1 MKLIT
6 KTLLILY
13 LLLIPAQSETNKLVV
28 YTYDSFVAEWG
39 PGPALE
45 AKFEEFCMCDL
56 QFVGLSDGVEILTRV
71 MYEGPNTNADIV
83 LGLDSNLT
91 HKAKM
96 TGMFDNHSLDLQN
109 LNISDRF
116 EDEVFVP
123 YDFGYFSFIYNSSE
137 IQNPPTSFD
146 ELLNSKISIII
157 QDPRTSTPGL
167 GLLLWIKKVYGD
179 EASEVWEK
187 LNSNIL
193 TVTPGWSEAYGL
205 FLDGEADMVLSYTT
219 SPAYHITYEDDDT
232 YKAAKFTDGHYEQ
245 IEVAAK
251 LANNENDE
259 LADKFLSFLIS
270 KDAQDIIPETQWMY
284 PVIDDVKLSSA
295 FEQLINIEKPLRIE
309 AKEVD
314 INNEKWIREWE
325 ASLSK

>member
-39 PGPALE
+39 PGPLLE
-45 AKFEEFCMCDL
+45 EKFEVLCVIFNLLGYRMVL
-56 QFVGLSDGVEILTRV
+56 RSFTRV

-123 YDFGYFSFIYNSSE
+123 YIWVFFSFIYNSSK
-137 IQNPPTSFD
+137 
-146 ELLNSKISIII
+146 NSK
-157 QDPRTSTPGL
+157 
-167 GLLLWIKKVYGD
+167 
-179 EASEVWEK
+179 
-187 LNSNIL
+187 
-193 TVTPGWSEAYGL
+193 
-205 FLDGEADMVLSYTT
+205 
-219 SPAYHITYEDDDT
+219 PAH
-232 YKAAKFTDGHYEQ
+232 
-245 IEVAAK
+245 
-251 LANNENDE
+251 
-259 LADKFLSFLIS
+259 
-270 KDAQDIIPETQWMY
+270 
-284 PVIDDVKLSSA
+284 
-295 FEQLINIEKPLRIE
+295 QL
-309 AKEVD
+309 
-314 INNEKWIREWE
+314 
-325 ASLSK
+325 

>member
-13 LLLIPAQSETNKLVV
+13 LSLIPAQSEVNKLVV

-39 PGPALE
+39 PGPAIE
-45 AKFEEFCMCDL
+45 TKFEEFCECDL
-56 QFVGLSDGVEILTRV
+56 EFVGLSDGVEILTRV
-71 MYEGPNTNADIV
+71 MYEGKNTDADIV
-83 LGLDSNLT
+83 LGLDSNLI

-96 TGMFDNHSLDLQN
+96 TGLFDDHLLDLQN

-116 EDEVFVP
+116 TDNVFVP
-123 YDFGYFSFIYNSSE
+123 YDFGYFSFIYNSAE
-137 IQNPPTSFD
+137 TQNPPTNFN
-146 ELLNSKISIII
+146 ELLESDLSIII

-167 GLLLWIKKVYGD
+167 GLLLWIKKIYAD
-179 EASEVWEK
+179 EAAQIWEK

-219 SPAYHITYEDDDT
+219 PPAYHITYENDAT
-232 YKAAKFTDGHYEQ
+232 YKAAKFSEGHYEQ

-251 LANNENDE
+251 LANNGNDE
-259 LADKFLSFLIS
+259 LANKFLSFLIS
-270 KDAQDIIPETQWMY
+270 EDAQNIIPETQWMY
-284 PVIDDVKLSSA
+284 PVLDDVLLSSA
-295 FEQLINIEKPLRIE
+295 FEQLVDVEKPLRLKSEEIYL
-309 AKEVD
+309 
-314 INNEKWIREWE
+314 NNDKWIREWE
-325 ASLSK
+325 ESLSK

>member
-6 KTLLILY
+6 KTILILY

-71 MYEGPNTNADIV
+71 MYEGQNTNADIV

-123 YDFGYFSFIYNSSE
+123 YDFGYFSFIYNSSK

-167 GLLLWIKKVYGD
+167 GLLLWIKK
-179 EASEVWEK
+179 
-187 LNSNIL
+187 
-193 TVTPGWSEAYGL
+193 
-205 FLDGEADMVLSYTT
+205 
-219 SPAYHITYEDDDT
+219 
-232 YKAAKFTDGHYEQ
+232 
-245 IEVAAK
+245 
-251 LANNENDE
+251 
-259 LADKFLSFLIS
+259 
-270 KDAQDIIPETQWMY
+270 
-284 PVIDDVKLSSA
+284 
-295 FEQLINIEKPLRIE
+295 
-309 AKEVD
+309 
-314 INNEKWIREWE
+314 
-325 ASLSK
+325 SLWR

>member
-1 MKLIT
+1 
-6 KTLLILY
+6 
-13 LLLIPAQSETNKLVV
+13 
-28 YTYDSFVAEWG
+28 
-39 PGPALE
+39 
-45 AKFEEFCMCDL
+45 MCDL

-123 YDFGYFSFIYNSSE
+123 YDFGYFSFIYNSSK
-137 IQNPPTSFD
+137 IQNPPTSFN

-179 EASEVWEK
+179 DASEIWEK

-193 TVTPGWSEAYGL
+193 TVTPG
-205 FLDGEADMVLSYTT
+205 
-219 SPAYHITYEDDDT
+219 
-232 YKAAKFTDGHYEQ
+232 
-245 IEVAAK
+245 
-251 LANNENDE
+251 
-259 LADKFLSFLIS
+259 
-270 KDAQDIIPETQWMY
+270 
-284 PVIDDVKLSSA
+284 
-295 FEQLINIEKPLRIE
+295 
-309 AKEVD
+309 
-314 INNEKWIREWE
+314 
-325 ASLSK
+325 

>member
-1 MKLIT
+1 PDEPDTDNTGVGIEFLLISVPKNNIEGTKMKLIT
-6 KTLLILY
+6 KTILILY

-71 MYEGPNTNADIV
+71 MYEGENTNADIV

-123 YDFGYFSFIYNSSE
+123 YDFGYFSFIYNSSK

-167 GLLLWIKKVYGD
+167 GLLLW
-179 EASEVWEK
+179 
-187 LNSNIL
+187 
-193 TVTPGWSEAYGL
+193 
-205 FLDGEADMVLSYTT
+205 
-219 SPAYHITYEDDDT
+219 
-232 YKAAKFTDGHYEQ
+232 
-245 IEVAAK
+245 
-251 LANNENDE
+251 
-259 LADKFLSFLIS
+259 
-270 KDAQDIIPETQWMY
+270 
-284 PVIDDVKLSSA
+284 
-295 FEQLINIEKPLRIE
+295 
-309 AKEVD
+309 
-314 INNEKWIREWE
+314 
-325 ASLSK
+325 